1 MINVYIN
8 EPGLEDYTLHTY
20 RADEFRVSTDTGYL
34 TVLNDS
40 NAVAVY
46 PPGSWHHVHQPDS
59 EAPAPTSDNK
69 DTTQVSLEGDGTVPW
84 EEIKRLSTM
93 IPDHQITV
101 TKINSNPSRK
111 PGWSM

>member
-8 EPGLEDYTLHTY
+8 EPGLEDYILHTY

-46 PPGSWHHVHQPDS
+46 PPGSWYHVHQPDN
-59 EAPAPTSDNK
+59 EAPAPASSDEETIEINP
-69 DTTQVSLEGDGTVPW
+69 EGDD
-84 EEIKRLSTM
+84 M
-93 IPDHQITV
+93 IPKEYLERIASKVHGIHIV
-101 TKINSNPSRK
+101 TGGRER
-111 PGWSM
+111 